1 MASDPP
7 LSGPE
12 RPPASGRA
20 ARALVVLLHGIGADG
35 GDLIELAGPW
45 SRLLPDVHFIAPNGP
60 EACDRAPQGY
70 QWFSLRD
77 HAPEALLEGVS
88 KATPRVDGFLDA
100 MLARLGLAE
109 DRLVLVGFSQGT
121 MTALHLAPRRAR
133 PLAGVIGYSGALVAP
148 ERLEGEVRSRPPVL
162 LVHGDQDPVVPV
174 EALLAAAGGLGKAGV
189 TVTWHVSPGVG
200 HGIDGQGLELGARF
214 LASVFEEPGRSL

>member
-60 EACDRAPQGY
+60 EACDRAPQG
-70 QWFSLRD
+70 
-77 HAPEALLEGVS
+77 
-88 KATPRVDGFLDA
+88 
-100 MLARLGLAE
+100 
-109 DRLVLVGFSQGT
+109 
-121 MTALHLAPRRAR
+121 
-133 PLAGVIGYSGALVAP
+133 
-148 ERLEGEVRSRPPVL
+148 
-162 LVHGDQDPVVPV
+162 
-174 EALLAAAGGLGKAGV
+174 
-189 TVTWHVSPGVG
+189 
-200 HGIDGQGLELGARF
+200 
-214 LASVFEEPGRSL
+214 